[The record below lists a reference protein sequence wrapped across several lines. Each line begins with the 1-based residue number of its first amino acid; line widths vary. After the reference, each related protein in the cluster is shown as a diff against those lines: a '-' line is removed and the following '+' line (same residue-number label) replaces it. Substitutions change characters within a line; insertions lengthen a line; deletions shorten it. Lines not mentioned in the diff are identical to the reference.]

1 MVTLAIDSSNKAMA
15 IGIVDGN
22 EIKGELALNVQQN
35 HSIQLMPAIQYLM
48 KASHVTPK
56 DVTAIAVAQ
65 GPGSYTGLRIGVTVA
80 KTMAW
85 DLNIPL
91 YGISSLKVLAANI
104 TCFDGVIVSL
114 LDARRNAVYIGAYRR
129 SDVSAPL
136 ETVIEDTYLPMEEL
150 VAQLKALDEPVIV
163 VGSHADIL
171 LYKTQFEEAL
181 SQCVFVEATDGIP
194 SGARLA
200 LLSQFEEAQ
209 EPHTFV
215 PSYIRMTEAETNWRK
230 AQGLD

>member
-15 IGIVDGN
+15 IGLVDGN

-114 LDARRNAVYIGAYRR
+114 LMPVAMQCT
-129 SDVSAPL
+129 L
-136 ETVIEDTYLPMEEL
+136 EL
-150 VAQLKALDEPVIV
+150 IV
-163 VGSHADIL
+163 V
-171 LYKTQFEEAL
+171 Q
-181 SQCVFVEATDGIP
+181 
-194 SGARLA
+194 
-200 LLSQFEEAQ
+200 
-209 EPHTFV
+209 
-215 PSYIRMTEAETNWRK
+215 M
-230 AQGLD
+230 